1 MCTLVVQTDPFLLL
15 SNRDEFLDR
24 PTAPLDYWPDQP
36 ILAGRDLRS
45 GGAWLGFGPG
55 RRWAV
60 LTNIPGPVP
69 PDAPSRGTLVQNFLT
84 GQLDTQNLDRH
95 RYAGFNLLLGIG
107 TQLTYLSSQDPP
119 RSLPPG
125 TYALGNDTLDRP
137 SPRVLR
143 ALELFQTST
152 AQTPEAWIDLF
163 TDPMVW
169 IDLPGYGTR
178 CTTLVQADQVYE
190 RTRGQ
195 SEIRQRRWPDG

>member
-1 MCTLVVQTDPFLLL
+1 MCTLVVQIDPFLLL
-15 SNRDEFLDR
+15 SNRDEFLER

-125 TYALGNDTLDRP
+125 TYALGNDTLARP

-143 ALELFQTST
+143 ALELF
-152 AQTPEAWIDLF
+152 
-163 TDPMVW
+163 
-169 IDLPGYGTR
+169 
-178 CTTLVQADQVYE
+178 
-190 RTRGQ
+190 
-195 SEIRQRRWPDG
+195 